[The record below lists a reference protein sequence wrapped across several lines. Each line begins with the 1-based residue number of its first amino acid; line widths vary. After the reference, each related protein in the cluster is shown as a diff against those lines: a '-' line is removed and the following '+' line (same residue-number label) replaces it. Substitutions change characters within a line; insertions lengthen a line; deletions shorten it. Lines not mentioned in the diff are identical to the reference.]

1 MLSAWILLLKYVH
14 EFLLAGEA
22 EETQKKM
29 RRFDS

>member
-1 MLSAWILLLKYVH
+1 MDIVVEYVH

-29 RRFDS
+29 RRLDS